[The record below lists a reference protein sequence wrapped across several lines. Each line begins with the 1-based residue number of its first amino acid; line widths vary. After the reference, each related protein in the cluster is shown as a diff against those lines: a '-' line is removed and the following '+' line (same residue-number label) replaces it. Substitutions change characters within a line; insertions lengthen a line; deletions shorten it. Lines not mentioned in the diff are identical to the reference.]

1 MRESEYLE
9 GNTQLVEMLKDLPD
23 FKYFEKEQL
32 EKLIRFCKLRSY
44 ATGEF
49 IIEEGNTDKFVY
61 LLISGGVKIT
71 KNDKLIVQF
80 RKVGDLFGEMGF
92 LAENPRS
99 ASVVANEDTSCLAF
113 DGEYLDQIDG
123 EGKLEFQ
130 ASIYRTFAQILANR
144 LRITTQEHIKTGQ
157 ELEALKRRSA

>member
-32 EKLIRFCKLRSY
+32 EKLVRFCKLRSY
-44 ATGEF
+44 SSGEMV
-49 IIEEGNTDKFVY
+49 IKEGDTDKFVY
-61 LLISGGVKIT
+61 LLISGGVRIT
-71 KNDKLIVQF
+71 KNSKLIVQF

-92 LAENPRS
+92 LVEKPRS
-99 ASVVANEDTSCLAF
+99 ASVVAYENTSCLAF
-113 DGEYLDQIDG
+113 DGEYLDQVDM

-144 LRITTQEHIKTGQ
+144 LRITTQEHIRTGQ
-157 ELEALKRRSA
+157 ELESLRQRNP